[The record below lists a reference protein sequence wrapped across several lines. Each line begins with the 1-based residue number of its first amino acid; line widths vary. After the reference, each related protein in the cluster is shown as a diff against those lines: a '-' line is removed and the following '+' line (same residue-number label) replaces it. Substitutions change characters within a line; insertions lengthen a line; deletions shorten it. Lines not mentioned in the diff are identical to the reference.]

1 MSAGDLPGL
10 LAVLAAILYVLGLR
24 RPVRGSSG
32 RREQRVALLRTTAF
46 IASLATITVALSSPF
61 DDAADQLLW
70 VHMAQHVLLLLVA
83 PPLFVLGAPWI
94 PLWLGLPLRVRRP
107 LARGLVRSRHA
118 RPLRAAF
125 SAITTPLGAF
135 AAFNVDLLVW
145 HVPSLYDLT
154 LRNQAVHDLEHA
166 LFFATGI
173 LFWAQL
179 LPSWPLHRRLQ
190 FGGRLVYTLLAS
202 LPSWLLAVVLAF
214 SPTPLYSVYADLS
227 SRPGGISAL
236 GDQRLAAGVM
246 WVPGSIPFAL
256 AILVD
261 VYRLLGQPTAARTR
275 LASRQTETGGV

>member
-1 MSAGDLPGL
+1 MLAGELPGL
-10 LAVLAAILYVLGLR
+10 LAMVAAILYVLGLQ

-32 RREQRVALLRTTAF
+32 RRAQRIALLRATAF
-46 IASLATITVALSSPF
+46 IASLATIVVALSSPI
-61 DDAADQLLW
+61 DNAADQLLW

-83 PPLFVLGAPWI
+83 PPLFVLGAPWM

-107 LARGLVRSRHA
+107 LARALVRSRPA
-118 RPLRAAF
+118 RPLRAAVA
-125 SAITTPLGAF
+125 AIATPPGAF
-135 AAFNVDLLVW
+135 AVFNVDLLVW
-145 HVPSLYDLT
+145 HVPALYDLT

-166 LFFATGI
+166 LFFVTGI

-179 LPSWPLHRRLQ
+179 LPSWPLHRRLD
-190 FGGRLVYTLLAS
+190 FAGRLVYTLLAS

-214 SPTPLYSVYADLS
+214 YPTPLYSVYADLS
-227 SRPGGISAL
+227 HRPGGISAL

-261 VYRLLGQPTAARTR
+261 VYCLLNPLAAARPR
-275 LASRQTETGGV
+275 RASHQTEAGGI